1 MPAVPQHI
9 SRLFFI
15 EGDLLL
21 PLVLNAVLFKKKMPD
36 NISLFDR
43 PVEDLIAVLWF
54 YLCIKNA
61 LGLDPH
67 QRPHLAESVAS
78 ALFHSNLAV
87 PMRDLRSEMHFHVR
101 VFFHQFAHTLINLP
115 GTSGQAACPGADED
129 PAPAV
134 LDLCF

>member
-9 SRLFFI
+9 PGLFFI

-21 PLVLNAVLFKKKMPD
+21 FPVFDAVLLKEQVVD
-36 NISLFDR
+36 HISLLNG

-54 YLCIKNA
+54 YLCIQDT

-67 QRPHLAESVAS
+67 QRSHFAETVAS
-78 ALFHSNLAV
+78 ALLHSDLTV
-87 PMRDLRSEMHFHVR
+87 SMRDLRPKMYFHIR

-115 GTSGQAACPGADED
+115 GASRQAACPGADED

-134 LDLCF
+134 LDLCS